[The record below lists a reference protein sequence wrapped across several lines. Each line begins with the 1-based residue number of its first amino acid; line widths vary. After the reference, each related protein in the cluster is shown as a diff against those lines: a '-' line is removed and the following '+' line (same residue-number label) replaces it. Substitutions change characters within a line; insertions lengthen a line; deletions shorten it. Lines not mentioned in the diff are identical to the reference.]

1 MAGLLPLIALFAT
14 PAHAQTIPQC
24 VGVTVVPALAPGDT
38 VGLGF
43 CSSEPIVTG
52 AVITLDGVRQAPV
65 VPVRVALAAA
75 DGYAYYET
83 PKTIA
88 LPAGT
93 HTIRVSQTVLGGAES
108 APSDVLAFTVGPVND
123 ACGILGAERV
133 AAVVTRSFQAG
144 TRSGVL
150 YQIASKSTVKE
161 IVVLLNGLTVSRLS
175 ASGPGDTLTDGG
187 GQWFDTPAKGTY
199 KVEIQ
204 ATNAAGCSARAAGLV
219 DLPIR

>member
-1 MAGLLPLIALFAT
+1 MLILSLFAAT

-24 VGVTVVPALAPGDT
+24 IGVPTTPTLVPGDT
-38 VGLGF
+38 VGFGF

-65 VPVRVALAAA
+65 VPVRVALAGA
-75 DGYAYYET
+75 DGNAYYET

-88 LPAGT
+88 LAAGT
-93 HTIRVSQTVLGGAES
+93 HTARVSVINGGGES
-108 APSDVLAFTVGPVND
+108 PPSDAVSVTVSVPVDD

-133 AAVVTRSFQAG
+133 SAVVTRSFQAG

-150 YQIASKSTVKE
+150 YQLSSKSPVKE
-161 IVVLLNGLTVSRLS
+161 IVVLLNGAAVSRLG
-175 ASGPGDTLTDGG
+175 ASGPGDTLTNDG

-199 KVEIQ
+199 KVEIA
-204 ATNAAGCSARAAGLV
+204 ATNTAGCAVRAAGLV
-219 DLPIR
+219 DLTIR